1 MRLQLYVLLALLM
14 GGKVIAQKADAD
26 LLMIR
31 DRLDS
36 IVSYKAT
43 IRLEED
49 ISFID
54 MPPKQAEISFE
65 KGQRLE
71 VTSKD
76 FVLLPR
82 RGLDLSLN
90 GLFKYPFITVNREPT
105 ELSGRLYKTVN
116 IIPTDD
122 SADFSIALLYLD
134 VEKRRV
140 VGFDLTTR
148 EEGMFRARLDYK
160 APGDLLPSKA
170 VISFRVAKLK
180 IPVNFMGKDT
190 EIDRKKLREE
200 GAGEGR
206 VILNLSNYSIQL
218 KGR

>member
-1 MRLQLYVLLALLM
+1 MRLPLYILLTFLLGGKLLA
-14 GGKVIAQKADAD
+14 QETDAD
-26 LLMIR
+26 LLTIK

-54 MPPKQAEISFE
+54 MPPKEAEISFE
-65 KGQRLE
+65 KGKRLE

-140 VGFDLTTR
+140 VGFDLTTK
-148 EEGMFRARLDYK
+148 EEGMFRAKLDYDSPK
-160 APGDLLPSKA
+160 DLLPSKA

-206 VILNLSNYSIQL
+206 VILSLSNYSIRL